1 MPDFTWTELISSFTD
16 DCEFAPPANE
26 AEIAAAEQSL
36 GLSLP
41 LSLRSLLKESNGI
54 NGLSGLGVVWEVSAI
69 ALTNIQF
76 RSNFKDLYMPFDG
89 LLFFGDGG
97 NGDQFAYPLL
107 NNIAEVQIGN
117 GAQNRCAT
125 ISNSS
130 LAVRPSAACSGR
142 YRPAASSRQYRKG
155 PACRPAL

>member
-1 MPDFTWTELISSFTD
+1 MPDFTWKELISSFTD

-54 NGLSGLGVVWEVSAI
+54 NGRYGLGVVWEVSAI

-107 NNIAEVQIGN
+107 NNIAEVQRLDIFMWDHETDC
-117 GAQNRCAT
+117 RKWCAK
-125 ISNSS
+125 S
-130 LAVRPSAACSGR
+130 LHAHIEQQFCN
-142 YRPAASSRQYRKG
+142 
-155 PACRPAL
+155 